1 MARKAGL
8 AGSAAT
14 VVVAMA
20 FVSAMSTAHAIAL
33 KDSSGVPAGGPVVVP
48 FNGSTVDQERVPRVE
63 PRVPEV
69 VPAPDPLD
77 MAASRATY
85 TTPIAPVAQPVD
97 ETEPVVADDTAGGL
111 PVEAERRS
119 NVAEERRSE
128 VDAELRSKVDAE
140 LRSTVEAELRS
151 TIEAELGSNDV
162 NPDQPDEADSGRH
175 IDPQTPAKAGS
186 PSGHGSPKSWS
197 GLKKEKSP
205 VVPGRRD

>member
-1 MARKAGL
+1 MARKAVL
-8 AGSAAT
+8 AGGAAT

-20 FVSAMSTAHAIAL
+20 FVGAVSTAHAIAL
-33 KDSSGVPAGGPVVVP
+33 KDSSGVPAGRPVVVP
-48 FNGSTVDQERVPRVE
+48 FNGSTVDQERVPRVA

-77 MAASRATY
+77 IAASRATY

-97 ETEPVVADDTAGGL
+97 EAEPGVTNDTPGDV

-119 NVAEERRSE
+119 SVAEELLSKVDAELGSKVDAEFRSKVE
-128 VDAELRSKVDAE
+128 AELRSKV
-140 LRSTVEAELRS
+140 EAELRS
-151 TIEAELGSNDV
+151 NDV
-162 NPDQPDEADSGRH
+162 NPAQPDVPDSGRH
-175 IDPQTPAKAGS
+175 VDPQTPAKAGS

-205 VVPGRRD
+205 VVPDRRD